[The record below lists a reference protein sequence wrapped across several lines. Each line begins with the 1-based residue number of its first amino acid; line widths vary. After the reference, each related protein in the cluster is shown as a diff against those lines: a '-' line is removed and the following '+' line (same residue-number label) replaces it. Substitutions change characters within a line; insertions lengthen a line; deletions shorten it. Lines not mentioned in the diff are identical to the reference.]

1 MFIFEYVK
9 KWGFP
14 PKQWMVYDGKSKFF
28 NDYWGSLHDLGK
40 LQIGDFPP
48 SRLDPNLAPPGYHA
62 LHAYTP
68 ATEPWEDWAH
78 LDERLGPFSLETE
91 KNIGFWF
98 FLSFSLFASW
108 VLFRYCWMTGH
119 LTGQFHHLTHH
130 YVQESGASCQSLER
144 LEVKLCHSRGWRIWS
159 CLIPGRVKNTRRRKK
174 PKNSCMQ
181 LLASRCLIS
190 KMLVSDI
197 FSIYFLTFSHI
208 FSVFCMCPAS
218 NRRKFTATPYTTGP
232 GGARTGGDAFDAPSL
247 LAKTLRELRP
257 GASAEFLGKSW
268 DVSMVLWCPMDIYE
282 YLLISLDIYGLWTG
296 IGIVFGENSGKL
308 WENWYAIICLRCG
321 MWLCRKRAM
330 FRNWRA
336 TGEDKTPRCFGYPV
350 FGEIWVSV
358 QFGAKSFL
366 VFL

>member
-1 MFIFEYVK
+1 MRDWVHLAWKLK
-9 KWGFP
+9 KTLDSDFSWVFL
-14 PKQWMVYDGKSKFF
+14 
-28 NDYWGSLHDLGK
+28 SLRLGYCFDIVGW
-40 LQIGDFPP
+40 LGI
-48 SRLDPNLAPPGYHA
+48 Y
-62 LHAYTP
+62 
-68 ATEPWEDWAH
+68 DWAVSPFDTS
-78 LDERLGPFSLETE
+78 LCPRIRCILPKSRKTRSETVSFQRL
-91 KNIGFWF
+91 KD
-98 FLSFSLFASW
+98 
-108 VLFRYCWMTGH
+108 
-119 LTGQFHHLTHH
+119 
-130 YVQESGASCQSLER
+130 
-144 LEVKLCHSRGWRIWS
+144 LCWS
-159 CLIPGRVKNTRRRKK
+159 CLIPGRVKNTRRRRKK

-330 FRNWRA
+330 FRNWR
-336 TGEDKTPRCFGYPV
+336 GHWGRQDSKMFRVPCFRRDMGLSTVWSQEFSRLFIGLTMFDLRIWSEVPSPAIKH
-350 FGEIWVSV
+350 GWEIPPYMCICWHMNIISM
-358 QFGAKSFL
+358 KKIND
-366 VFL
+366 